1 MNRIKSR
8 MAINLIVPI
17 IDKGL
22 EFYVMYEYQENESYF
37 NSTITTTLDFFNPI
51 NYSMQN
57 LTGGIK
63 WKF

>member
-1 MNRIKSR
+1 M
-8 MAINLIVPI
+8 NLIVPI
-17 IDKGL
+17 IGKGL

-37 NSTITTTLDFFNPI
+37 NSTTTTTLDFFNPI